1 MVAIVRYRD
10 LWGPAKRVELLDSL
24 EEANTNSAYKT
35 ANPDESNRFSLRPG
49 DAAIDYASWPS
60 LPELSELMP
69 FSGVVEKRRGAL
81 MSLDRAELADRM
93 RRYFDPDV
101 SFSELKAQGIGPVE
115 DMARFNAAY
124 ARQRL
129 LLAESYSDQA
139 LRRATLV
146 PFESR

>member
-1 MVAIVRYRD
+1 
-10 LWGPAKRVELLDSL
+10 
-24 EEANTNSAYKT
+24 
-35 ANPDESNRFSLRPG
+35 
-49 DAAIDYASWPS
+49 
-60 LPELSELMP
+60 MP